1 MKRGRS
7 RWEKGGI
14 VRDPAVHRRVLMD
27 HLDVA
32 AQSGFRVLGLTPSPI
47 AGGEGNIEFLSHLI
61 LASSPRLA
69 VSAEDVE
76 RVVEA
81 AHRRISK

>member
-1 MKRGRS
+1 
-7 RWEKGGI
+7 
-14 VRDPAVHRRVLMD
+14 MD
-27 HLDVA
+27 HLNVA

-61 LASSPRLA
+61 LAAESPRPAA
-69 VSAEDVE
+69 VSAEHVD
-76 RVVEA
+76 RVVEM